1 MQALVALLIVL
12 LLTPSSTAQ
21 PQDRN
26 TLDDVLARA
35 GGYTVEYGESLASVL
50 AEETYVQRLVWRRDQ
65 SVKQERKL
73 RSEIA
78 FVRLVGSTEWLTFR
92 NVLAVDDEAIP
103 DASGRLERLLR
114 GSAASLLVQ
123 ARLIAGES
131 ARFNIGPITRDINVP
146 TTALHFLHPKHRPN
160 CRFNK
165 EREEVLDG
173 ERVWVIRFRERE
185 RGSLIRGTDGL
196 NLPALG
202 RLWIV
207 PADGRVVRSELV
219 IEDFVRGRGDSKAEI
234 GVTWRRDGSLDLWV
248 PAEMRER
255 YEGPW
260 YEPRDSR
267 PRERYDIDGV
277 ATYSNYRRFTVDV
290 RIK

>member
-1 MQALVALLIVL
+1 MRTLGVLLIVL
-12 LLTPSSTAQ
+12 LPASQAAA
-21 PQDRN
+21 PPDRY

-35 GGYTVEYGESLASVL
+35 GQYTVDYGEALQSVL
-50 AEETYVQRLVWRRDQ
+50 AEERYVQRLFWRGDHG
-65 SVKQERKL
+65 VKQERRL

-78 FVRLVGSTEWLTFR
+78 FVRLVNSTEWLTFR
-92 NVLAVDDEAIP
+92 NVLAVDDAAIP
-103 DASGRLERLLR
+103 DASGRLEQLLG
-114 GSAASLLVQ
+114 GSPPSLLVQ

-173 ERVWVIRFRERE
+173 ERVWVIRFKERE
-185 RGSLIRGTDGL
+185 RGSLIRGTDGQ

-207 PADGRVVRSELV
+207 PADGRVVKSELV
-219 IEDFVRGRGDSKAEI
+219 IEDFVRGGDSKAEI
-234 GVTWRRDGSLDLWV
+234 GVRWQRDASLDLWV

-260 YEPRDSR
+260 YERLDSR
-267 PRERYDIDGV
+267 LERYDIDGV

>member
-1 MQALVALLIVL
+1 MRTLGALLIVL
-12 LLTPSSTAQ
+12 LPASQAAA
-21 PQDRN
+21 PQDRY

-35 GGYTVEYGESLASVL
+35 GQYTVDYGEALQSVL
-50 AEETYVQRLVWRRDQ
+50 AEETYAQRLVWRGDQ
-65 SVKQERKL
+65 GVKQERKL

-78 FVRLVGSTEWLTFR
+78 FVRLVNSTEWLTFR

-103 DASGRLERLLR
+103 DANGRLERLLR
-114 GSAASLLVQ
+114 GSTASLLVQ
-123 ARLIAGES
+123 ARLITTES

-160 CRFNK
+160 CRFSK

-185 RGSLIRGTDGL
+185 RGSLIRGTDGQ

-207 PADGRVVRSELV
+207 PADGRVVKSELV

-234 GVTWRRDGSLDLWV
+234 GVRWRRDASLDLWV

-260 YEPRDSR
+260 YERLDSR

>member
-1 MQALVALLIVL
+1 MRTLGALLIVL
-12 LLTPSSTAQ
+12 LPASQAAV
-21 PQDRN
+21 PPDRY

-35 GGYTVEYGESLASVL
+35 GQYTVDYGEALQSVL
-50 AEETYVQRLVWRRDQ
+50 AEERYAQRLIWRGDHG
-65 SVKQERKL
+65 VKQERRL

-78 FVRLVGSTEWLTFR
+78 FVRLVNSTEWLTFR
-92 NVLAVDDEAIP
+92 NVLAVDDAAIP
-103 DASGRLERLLR
+103 DADGRLERLLR
-114 GSAASLLVQ
+114 GSPPSLLVQ

-146 TTALHFLHPKHRPN
+146 TTALHFLHPKHRPH

-165 EREEVLDG
+165 EREEVLGG
-173 ERVWVIRFRERE
+173 ERVWVIRFKERE
-185 RGSLIRGTDGL
+185 RGSLIRGTDGQ

-207 PADGRVVRSELV
+207 PVDGRVVKSELV
-219 IEDFVRGRGDSKAEI
+219 IEDFVRGGDSKAEI
-234 GVTWRRDGSLDLWV
+234 GVRWQRDASLDLWV

-260 YEPRDSR
+260 YERLDLR
-267 PRERYDIDGV
+267 LEHYDIDGV

>member
-1 MQALVALLIVL
+1 MRTLGALLIVL
-12 LLTPSSTAQ
+12 LPASQAAT
-21 PQDRN
+21 PQDRD

-35 GGYTVEYGESLASVL
+35 GRYTVEYGEALASVL

-65 SVKQERKL
+65 AVKQERKL
-73 RSEIA
+73 QSEIA
-78 FVRLVGSTEWLTFR
+78 FVRLVDSTEWLTFR
-92 NVLAVDDEAIP
+92 NVLTVDGAAIP
-103 DASGRLERLLR
+103 DANGRLERLLR
-114 GSAASLLVQ
+114 GSPASLLVQ

-185 RGSLIRGTDGL
+185 RGSLIRGTDGQ

-207 PADGRVVRSELV
+207 PAEGRVVRSELV
-219 IEDFVRGRGDSKAEI
+219 IEDFLRARGLEGGDRREVAAGCVAGPLGTGRDARALRGAL
-234 GVTWRRDGSLDLWV
+234 V
-248 PAEMRER
+248 
-255 YEGPW
+255 
-260 YEPRDSR
+260 
-267 PRERYDIDGV
+267 
-277 ATYSNYRRFTVDV
+277 
-290 RIK
+290 

>member
-1 MQALVALLIVL
+1 MRTLGALLIVL
-12 LLTPSSTAQ
+12 LPASQAAA
-21 PQDRN
+21 PPRRD
-26 TLDDVLARA
+26 TLDGVLARA
-35 GGYTVEYGESLASVL
+35 GRYTVEYGEALASVL
-50 AEETYVQRLVWRRDQ
+50 AEEVYEQRLVWRRDQ
-65 SVKQERKL
+65 GVKQERKL

-78 FVRLVGSTEWLTFR
+78 FVRLVNSTEWLTFR
-92 NVLAVDDEAIP
+92 NVLAVDEEAIP
-103 DASGRLERLLR
+103 DSNGRLERLLR
-114 GSAASLLVQ
+114 GSALSLFVQ
-123 ARLIAGES
+123 ARLIASES

-146 TTALHFLHPKHRPN
+146 TTSLHFLHPKHRPN

-185 RGSLIRGTDGL
+185 RGNLIRGTDGL

-207 PADGRVVRSELV
+207 PAEGRVVKSELV

-234 GVTWRRDGSLDLWV
+234 GVRWRRDGSLDLWV

>member
-1 MQALVALLIVL
+1 MRTLGALLIVL
-12 LLTPSSTAQ
+12 LPASQEAT
-21 PQDRN
+21 PQDRY

-35 GGYTVEYGESLASVL
+35 GRYTVEYGESLASVL

-65 SVKQERKL
+65 TVKQERRL
-73 RSEIA
+73 QSEIA
-78 FVRLVGSTEWLTFR
+78 FVRLVDSTEWLTFR
-92 NVLAVDDEAIP
+92 NVLTVDGAAIP
-103 DASGRLERLLR
+103 DANGRLERLLR

-123 ARLIAGES
+123 VRLIASES

-173 ERVWVIRFRERE
+173 ERVWVIRFKERE
-185 RGSLIRGTDGL
+185 RGSLIRGTDGQ

-207 PADGRVVRSELV
+207 PAEGRVVRSELV
-219 IEDFVRGRGDSKAEI
+219 IEDFLRRGDSKAEI
-234 GVTWRRDGSLDLWV
+234 GVRWRRDGSLDLWV

-277 ATYSNYRRFTVDV
+277 ATYLNYRRFTVDV

>member
-1 MQALVALLIVL
+1 MRTLGALLIVL
-12 LLTPSSTAQ
+12 LPASQAAAPS
-21 PQDRN
+21 DRY

-35 GGYTVEYGESLASVL
+35 GQHTVDYGEALQSVL
-50 AEETYVQRLVWRRDQ
+50 AEERYAQRLIWRGDHG
-65 SVKQERKL
+65 VKQERRL

-78 FVRLVGSTEWLTFR
+78 FVRLVNSTEWLTFR
-92 NVLAVDDEAIP
+92 NVLAVDDAAIP
-103 DASGRLERLLR
+103 DADNRLERLLR
-114 GSAASLLVQ
+114 GSPPSLLVQ

-146 TTALHFLHPKHRPN
+146 TTALHFLHAKHRPN

-165 EREEVLDG
+165 EREEVLGG
-173 ERVWVIRFRERE
+173 ERVWVIRFKERE
-185 RGSLIRGTDGL
+185 RGRLIRGTDGQ

-207 PADGRVVRSELV
+207 PADGRVVKSELV
-219 IEDFVRGRGDSKAEI
+219 IEDFVRGGDSKAEI
-234 GVTWRRDGSLDLWV
+234 GVRWQRDQSLDLWV

-260 YEPRDSR
+260 YERLDSR
-267 PRERYDIDGV
+267 LERYDIDGV

>member
-1 MQALVALLIVL
+1 MRTLCALLIVL
-12 LLTPSSTAQ
+12 LPASEAAT
-21 PQDRN
+21 PQDRD

-35 GGYTVEYGESLASVL
+35 GRYTVEYGESLASVL

-65 SVKQERKL
+65 AVKQERKL
-73 RSEIA
+73 QSEIA
-78 FVRLVGSTEWLTFR
+78 FVRLVDSTEWLTFR
-92 NVLAVDDEAIP
+92 NVLTVDGAAIP
-103 DASGRLERLLR
+103 YANGRLERLLR
-114 GSAASLLVQ
+114 GSPASLLVQ
-123 ARLIAGES
+123 VRL
-131 ARFNIGPITRDINVP
+131 ITRDINVP

-185 RGSLIRGTDGL
+185 RGSLIRGTDGQ

-207 PADGRVVRSELV
+207 PAEGRVVISELV
-219 IEDFVRGRGDSKAEI
+219 MEDFLRRGDSKAEI
-234 GVTWRRDGSLDLWV
+234 GVRWRRDASLDLWV

-260 YEPRDSR
+260 YEDLDSG

-290 RIK
+290 RIR

>member
-1 MQALVALLIVL
+1 MRALGALLIVL
-12 LLTPSSTAQ
+12 LPASQAAS
-21 PQDRN
+21 PPDRY

-35 GGYTVEYGESLASVL
+35 GQYTVDYGEALQSVL
-50 AEETYVQRLVWRRDQ
+50 AEERYVQRLIWRGDHG
-65 SVKQERKL
+65 VKQERRL

-78 FVRLVGSTEWLTFR
+78 FVRLVTSTEWLTFR
-92 NVLAVDDEAIP
+92 NVLAVDDAAIP
-103 DASGRLERLLR
+103 DASGRLEQLLR
-114 GSAASLLVQ
+114 GSPPSLLVQ

-165 EREEVLDG
+165 EREEVLGG
-173 ERVWVIRFRERE
+173 ERVWVIRFKERE
-185 RGSLIRGTDGL
+185 RGSLIRGTDGQ

-207 PADGRVVRSELV
+207 PADGRVVKSELV
-219 IEDFVRGRGDSKAEI
+219 IEDFVRGGDSKAEI
-234 GVTWRRDGSLDLWV
+234 GVRWQRDASLDLWV

-260 YEPRDSR
+260 YERLDSR
-267 PRERYDIDGV
+267 LEHYDIDGV